1 MLRGRSVLVL
11 DNMAASARKEK
22 IMADDMT
29 NEQFDKFIK
38 LIITIAN
45 DSDSKEEFM
54 KKIEA
59 LTENN

>member
-1 MLRGRSVLVL
+1 MNVVGLI
-11 DNMAASARKEK
+11 APFIAPIK

-45 DSDSKEEFM
+45 DSDSKEEFIE
-54 KKIEA
+54 KIEA
-59 LTENN
+59 LIKNN

>member
-11 DNMAASARKEK
+11 DNMVASAGKEK

-45 DSDSKEEFM
+45 DSDSKEEFIE
-54 KKIEA
+54 KIEA

>member
-1 MLRGRSVLVL
+1 LRGRSVLVL
-11 DNMAASARKEK
+11 DNMVASAGKEK

-45 DSDSKEEFM
+45 DSDSKEEFIE
-54 KKIEA
+54 KIEA
-59 LTENN
+59 LIKNN

>member
-11 DNMAASARKEK
+11 DNMVASAGKEK

-45 DSDSKEEFM
+45 DSDSKEEFIE
-54 KKIEA
+54 KIEA
-59 LTENN
+59 LIKNN